1 MSLTCGASEVESPS
15 DIPLTRGI
23 CSYLV
28 WGLGDDRSSECIV
41 SGAGEVRDDENV
53 ERVTAGEICRGGALR
68 NGAGFGD
75 GKADISSDSS
85 LTCEDDSDI
94 DSNS

>member
-1 MSLTCGASEVESPS
+1 MA
-15 DIPLTRGI
+15 RGI

-28 WGLGDDRSSECIV
+28 WGLGDDRSSEGIV

-53 ERVTAGEICRGGALR
+53 ERVTAGETHVDALR
-68 NGAGFGD
+68 SGAGFGD

>member
-1 MSLTCGASEVESPS
+1 VA
-15 DIPLTRGI
+15 RGI

-28 WGLGDDRSSECIV
+28 WGLGDDRSSEGIV
-41 SGAGEVRDDENV
+41 SGAGEVRDDEK
-53 ERVTAGEICRGGALR
+53 VTAGETHGDPLR
-68 NGAGFGD
+68 SGAGFGD